1 VSDNVKIILFLIA
14 MVTISLGSMYMGYK
28 YPEMYMNMPM
38 YHTIGVM
45 STEIN
50 IQYSCGT
57 DPRGFVPFIDKYWC
71 FA

>member
-1 VSDNVKIILFLIA
+1 
-14 MVTISLGSMYMGYK
+14 MGYK